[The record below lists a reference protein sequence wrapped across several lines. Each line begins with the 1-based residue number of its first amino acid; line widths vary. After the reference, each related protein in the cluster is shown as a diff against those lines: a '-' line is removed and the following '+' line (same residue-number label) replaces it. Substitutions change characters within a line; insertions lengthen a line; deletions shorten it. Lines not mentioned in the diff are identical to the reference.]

1 MWCEN
6 RTTPSTTLGRLSFR
20 SVEPLRLG
28 IGCGNY
34 AWVVLVDEAKY
45 VGGKRSSDNSP
56 TGNGSFTWIGLVDAT
71 EAELQKYQRRF
82 HLNLLAMEDAA
93 SGKQRPKLD
102 IFADHLFLALKTIAY
117 DLKTERIVVGEVAL
131 FVGDEF
137 VITVRHGD
145 AMEMRSI
152 RADLE
157 NHPERLAGGTAA
169 VLHEVVDRL
178 VDQYIQVCAHIADD
192 VEEIEDMVFDDE
204 RPASAA
210 RLYFV
215 KRELI
220 EFRRAI
226 FPLVQPIERL
236 AAGKVAYFNTDS
248 APLFS
253 DVRDH
258 LLKVIDEV
266 ELMNELLDA
275 ALHANSSL
283 IQVQQNTD
291 MRKISAWVG
300 IGAVPTMVA
309 GIYGMNFDHMP
320 ELRWRYGYFIVVGAL
335 VAVCATLFRL
345 FRKYEW
351 L

>member
-1 MWCEN
+1 M
-6 RTTPSTTLGRLSFR
+6 
-20 SVEPLRLG
+20 
-28 IGCGNY
+28 
-34 AWVVLVDEAKY
+34 LVDEAKY
-45 VGGKRSSDNSP
+45 IAGKRTKDGSTSSDE
-56 TGNGSFTWIGLVDAT
+56 SFTWIGLVDAT

-82 HLNLLAMEDAA
+82 HLHNLAIEDAA
-93 SGKQRPKLD
+93 SEEQRTKLD
-102 IFADHLFLALKTIAY
+102 IYPEHLFLVLKTIAY
-117 DLKTERIVVGEVAL
+117 DSKTERIVVGDIAM
-131 FVGDEF
+131 FMGDEF
-137 VITVRHGD
+137 ILTVRHGE
-145 AMEMRSI
+145 AIALRSI

-157 NHPERLAGGTAA
+157 NHPERLEGGPTA
-169 VLHEVVDRL
+169 VLHEIVDRL
-178 VDQYIQVCAHIADD
+178 VDQYIDVCARIAKD

-204 RPASAA
+204 LPAPAS

-220 EFRRAI
+220 EFRRTI
-226 FPLVQPIERL
+226 FPLVKPIELL
-236 AAGKVAYFNTDS
+236 AAGKVTHCNSNS

-266 ELMNELLDA
+266 ELMDELIDA
-275 ALHANSSL
+275 ALHANSTL

-291 MRKISAWVG
+291 MRKISAWIG

-320 ELRWRYGYFIVVGAL
+320 ELRWRYGYFIVVGIL

-345 FRKYEW
+345 FRKNEW

>member
-1 MWCEN
+1 M
-6 RTTPSTTLGRLSFR
+6 
-20 SVEPLRLG
+20 
-28 IGCGNY
+28 
-34 AWVVLVDEAKY
+34 LVDEAKY
-45 VGGKRSSDNSP
+45 IGGKRTSDSSASGD
-56 TGNGSFTWIGLVDAT
+56 GSFTWIGLIDAT
-71 EAELQKYQRRF
+71 ETELQKYQRRF
-82 HLNLLAMEDAA
+82 HLNNLAIEDAA
-93 SGKQRPKLD
+93 SQKQRSKLD
-102 IFADHLFLALKTIAY
+102 IYPEHLFLVLKTISY
-117 DLKTERIVVGEVAL
+117 DLKTERIVVGDVAL
-131 FVGDEF
+131 FLGNEF
-137 VITVRHGD
+137 IITVRHGE
-145 AMEMRSI
+145 AIPLGTI

-157 NHPERLAGGTAA
+157 NHPQRLTGGPTA

-178 VDQYIQVCAHIADD
+178 VDQYIDVCAHISED
-192 VEEIEDMVFDDE
+192 VEEIEDLVFDDE
-204 RPASAA
+204 QPASAG

-226 FPLVQPIERL
+226 FPLVQPIELL
-236 AAGKVAYFNTDS
+236 ATGKVVHFNADA

-253 DVRDH
+253 DIRDH

-266 ELMNELLDA
+266 ELMNELIDA

-320 ELRWRYGYFIVVGAL
+320 ELRWRYGYFIVVGLL
-335 VAVCATLFRL
+335 VVICTTLFRL

>member
-1 MWCEN
+1 M
-6 RTTPSTTLGRLSFR
+6 
-20 SVEPLRLG
+20 
-28 IGCGNY
+28 
-34 AWVVLVDEAKY
+34 LVDEAIY
-45 VGGKRSSDNSP
+45 VEGKRRSDIS
-56 TGNGSFTWIGLVDAT
+56 TIGEGQFTWIGLVDAT

-82 HLNLLAMEDAA
+82 HLNNLAIEDAA
-93 SGKQRPKLD
+93 SGAQRTKLD
-102 IFADHLFLALKTIAY
+102 IYQEHLFLVLKTIAY
-117 DLKTERIVVGEVAL
+117 DVKTERIVVGDVAL
-131 FVGDEF
+131 FIGDDF
-137 VITVRHGD
+137 ILTVRHGE
-145 AMEMRSI
+145 ALALRSI

-157 NHPERLAGGTAA
+157 NHPQRLMGGPTA

-178 VDQYIQVCAHIADD
+178 VDQYIGVCARIAKD
-192 VEEIEDMVFDDE
+192 VEEIEDLVFDDE
-204 RPASAA
+204 KPASAS

-226 FPLVQPIERL
+226 FPLIQPVELL
-236 AAGKVAYFNTDS
+236 ASGKVAHFNTNS

-258 LLKVIDEV
+258 LLKVIEEV
-266 ELMNELLDA
+266 ELMNELIDA

-320 ELRWRYGYFIVVGAL
+320 ELRWRYGYFIVVGLL
-335 VAVCATLFRL
+335 VVVCGTLFRL
-345 FRKYEW
+345 FRKNEW

>member
-1 MWCEN
+1 M
-6 RTTPSTTLGRLSFR
+6 
-20 SVEPLRLG
+20 
-28 IGCGNY
+28 
-34 AWVVLVDEAKY
+34 LVDEAKY
-45 VGGKRSSDNSP
+45 SAGKRTKDGSP
-56 TGNGSFTWIGLVDAT
+56 TGDQSFTWIGLVDAN
-71 EAELQKYQRRF
+71 ESELQKYRHRF
-82 HLNLLAMEDAA
+82 RLNDLAIEDAL

-102 IFADHLFLALKTIAY
+102 IYGEHSLLVLKTISYHLA
-117 DLKTERIVVGEVAL
+117 TERII
-131 FVGDEF
+131 VGDVTLLLGNDF

-145 AMEMRSI
+145 ALPLRSI

-157 NHPERLAGGTAA
+157 NHPERLQGGPTA

-178 VDQYIQVCAHIADD
+178 VDQYVD
-192 VEEIEDMVFDDE
+192 VSARLAEDMEQIEDEVFDDE
-204 RPASAA
+204 QPAPGA
-210 RLYFV
+210 RLYSV

-226 FPLVQPIERL
+226 LPLVQPIDQL
-236 AAGKVAYFNTDS
+236 IAGKVPQIDPES

-266 ELMNELLDA
+266 EVMNELMDA

-283 IQVQQNTD
+283 IQLQQNTD

-300 IGAVPTMVA
+300 IGGVTTMIA
-309 GIYGMNFDHMP
+309 GIYGMNFDNMP
-320 ELRWRYGYFIVVGAL
+320 ELRWRYGYFVVLGL
-335 VAVCATLFRL
+335 LGVVSATLFRL

>member
-1 MWCEN
+1 M
-6 RTTPSTTLGRLSFR
+6 
-20 SVEPLRLG
+20 
-28 IGCGNY
+28 
-34 AWVVLVDEAKY
+34 LVDEAKY
-45 VGGKRSSDNSP
+45 IDGKRTSV
-56 TGNGSFTWIGLVDAT
+56 GSVANDGAFTWIGLVDAT

-82 HLNLLAMEDAA
+82 HLNNLAIEDAA
-93 SGKQRPKLD
+93 ATKQRTKLD
-102 IFADHLFLALKTIAY
+102 TFPEHLLLVLKTIAY
-117 DLKTERIVVGEVAL
+117 DMTTERIVVGDIAIFL
-131 FVGDEF
+131 GHDF
-137 VITVRHGD
+137 ILTVRHGE
-145 AMEMRSI
+145 AIALRSI

-157 NHPERLAGGTAA
+157 NHSERLIGGPTA
-169 VLHEVVDRL
+169 VLHEIVDRL
-178 VDQYIQVCAHIADD
+178 VDQYIGVSERIAKD
-192 VEEIEDMVFDDE
+192 VEEIEDLVFDDE
-204 RPASAA
+204 QPASAG

-220 EFRRAI
+220 EFRRTI
-226 FPLVQPIERL
+226 FPLVQPIELL
-236 AAGKVAYFNTDS
+236 AAGKVAHCDANST
-248 APLFS
+248 ALFS

-266 ELMNELLDA
+266 ELMDELIDA

-320 ELRWRYGYFIVVGAL
+320 ELRWRYGYFIVVGLL
-335 VAVCATLFRL
+335 VVVCGTLFRL
-345 FRKYEW
+345 FRKNEW

>member
-1 MWCEN
+1 M
-6 RTTPSTTLGRLSFR
+6 
-20 SVEPLRLG
+20 
-28 IGCGNY
+28 
-34 AWVVLVDEAKY
+34 LVDDAKY
-45 VGGKRSSDNSP
+45 VAGRRSSENSASD
-56 TGNGSFTWIGLVDAT
+56 GESFTWIGLVDAS

-82 HLNLLAMEDAA
+82 HLNNLAIEDAA
-93 SGKQRPKLD
+93 SHEQRTKLD
-102 IFADHLFLALKTIAY
+102 IYPEHLFLVLKTIAN
-117 DLKTERIVVGEVAL
+117 DLTTERIVVGDVAL
-131 FVGDEF
+131 FLGEEF
-137 VITVRHGD
+137 ILTVRHGN
-145 AMEMRSI
+145 AIALRTI

-157 NHPERLAGGTAA
+157 NHPERLKGGPTA

-178 VDQYIQVCAHIADD
+178 VDQYVDVCAHIAKD

-204 RPASAA
+204 KPASAS

-226 FPLVQPIERL
+226 FPLVKPIELL
-236 AAGKVAYFNTDS
+236 AAGKVAHFNISS

-258 LLKVIDEV
+258 LLKVIEEV
-266 ELMNELLDA
+266 ELMDELIDA

-320 ELRWRYGYFIVVGAL
+320 ELRWRYGYFIVVGLL
-335 VAVCATLFRL
+335 VVVCGTLFRL
-345 FRKYEW
+345 FRKNEW

>member
-1 MWCEN
+1 M
-6 RTTPSTTLGRLSFR
+6 
-20 SVEPLRLG
+20 
-28 IGCGNY
+28 
-34 AWVVLVDEAKY
+34 LVDEAKY
-45 VGGKRSSDNSP
+45 ISGKRTSV
-56 TGNGSFTWIGLVDAT
+56 GSASGDQSFSWIGLVDAS

-82 HLNLLAMEDAA
+82 HLHNLAIEDAA
-93 SGKQRPKLD
+93 SDEQRTKLD
-102 IFADHLFLALKTIAY
+102 IYPEHLFLVLKTIAY
-117 DLKTERIVVGEVAL
+117 DLNTERIVVGDIAIFL
-131 FVGDEF
+131 SPEF
-137 VITVRHGD
+137 ILTVRHGE
-145 AMEMRSI
+145 AIALRSI

-157 NHPERLAGGTAA
+157 NHPERLVGGPTA
-169 VLHEVVDRL
+169 VLHEIIDRL
-178 VDQYIQVCAHIADD
+178 VDQYANVCARIAKD

-204 RPASAA
+204 QPAAA
-210 RLYFV
+210 SQLYLV

-220 EFRRAI
+220 EFRRTI
-226 FPLVQPIERL
+226 FPLIQPIELL
-236 AAGKVAYFNTDS
+236 AAGKVTHLNAS
-248 APLFS
+248 LAPIFS

-266 ELMNELLDA
+266 ELMDELIDA

-291 MRKISAWVG
+291 MRKISAWIA

-320 ELRWRYGYFIVVGAL
+320 ELRWRYGYFVVLGLL

-345 FRKYEW
+345 FRKNEW

>member
-1 MWCEN
+1 MIRPNDN
-6 RTTPSTTLGRLSFR
+6 RNEFNTIP
-20 SVEPLRLG
+20 
-28 IGCGNY
+28 GNY
-34 AWVVLVDEAKY
+34 NCLVLVDEAKY
-45 VGGKRSSDNSP
+45 ISGTRTSDNSA
-56 TGNGSFTWIGLVDAT
+56 TGNGAFTWVGLVDAT

-82 HLNLLAMEDAA
+82 HLNKLAVDDAIA
-93 SGKQRPKLD
+93 GKQRSKLD
-102 IFADHLFLALKTIAY
+102 IFPDHLFLVLKTIAY
-117 DLKTERIVVGEVAL
+117 DLKTERIVAGDVAMFL
-131 FVGDEF
+131 GDEF
-137 VITVRHGD
+137 ILTVRHGD
-145 AMEMRSI
+145 AIALRSI

-157 NHPERLAGGTAA
+157 NHPQRLMGGTTA

-178 VDQYIQVCAHIADD
+178 VDQYIVVCAHIAKD

-204 RPASAA
+204 QPASAA

-215 KRELI
+215 KREII

-236 AAGKVAYFNTDS
+236 AGGKVAHFNIES

-266 ELMNELLDA
+266 ELMNELIDA
-275 ALHANSSL
+275 ALHANSAL

-309 GIYGMNFDHMP
+309 GIYGMNFDNMP
-320 ELRWRYGYFIVVGAL
+320 ELRWRYGYLIVVGSL
-335 VAVCATLFRL
+335 VFVCATLFRL

>member
-1 MWCEN
+1 M
-6 RTTPSTTLGRLSFR
+6 
-20 SVEPLRLG
+20 
-28 IGCGNY
+28 
-34 AWVVLVDEAKY
+34 LVDDAKY
-45 VGGKRSSDNSP
+45 VAGRRSSDNSAS
-56 TGNGSFTWIGLVDAT
+56 GDESFTWIGLVDAS

-82 HLNLLAMEDAA
+82 HLNNLAIEDAA
-93 SGKQRPKLD
+93 SHEQRTKLD
-102 IFADHLFLALKTIAY
+102 IYPEHLLLVLKTIAN
-117 DLKTERIVVGEVAL
+117 DLTTERIA
-131 FVGDEF
+131 VGDVAIFLGEEF
-137 VITVRHGD
+137 ILTVRHGN
-145 AMEMRSI
+145 AIALRTI

-157 NHPERLAGGTAA
+157 NHPERLKGGPTA
-169 VLHEVVDRL
+169 VLYEVVDRL
-178 VDQYIQVCAHIADD
+178 VDQYVDVCAHIAKD

-204 RPASAA
+204 KPASAS

-226 FPLVQPIERL
+226 FPLVKPIELL
-236 AAGKVAYFNTDS
+236 AAGKVAHFNINS

-258 LLKVIDEV
+258 LLKVIEEV
-266 ELMNELLDA
+266 ELMGELIEA

-291 MRKISAWVG
+291 MRKISAWIG

-320 ELRWRYGYFIVVGAL
+320 ELRWRYGYFIVVGLL
-335 VAVCATLFRL
+335 VAVCGTLFRL
-345 FRKYEW
+345 FRKNEW

>member
-1 MWCEN
+1 M
-6 RTTPSTTLGRLSFR
+6 
-20 SVEPLRLG
+20 
-28 IGCGNY
+28 
-34 AWVVLVDEAKY
+34 LVDEAKY
-45 VGGKRSSDNSP
+45 IEGRRVGDGSVTD
-56 TGNGSFTWIGLVDAT
+56 GESFTWIGLVDAT

-82 HLNLLAMEDAA
+82 HLNNLAIEDAA
-93 SGKQRPKLD
+93 SEEQRSKLD
-102 IFADHLFLALKTIAY
+102 IYPEHLFLVLKTIAY
-117 DLKTERIVVGEVAL
+117 DMKTERIVVGDVAL
-131 FVGDEF
+131 FLGDEF
-137 VITVRHGD
+137 VLTVRHGE
-145 AMEMRSI
+145 ALALRSI

-157 NHPERLAGGTAA
+157 NHPQRLIGGPTA

-178 VDQYIQVCAHIADD
+178 VDQYVAVSAHIAKD
-192 VEEIEDMVFDDE
+192 VEVIEDLVFDDE
-204 RPASAA
+204 QPASAG

-226 FPLVQPIERL
+226 FPLVQPIELL
-236 AAGKVAYFNTDS
+236 AAGKVAHFNTNS

-266 ELMNELLDA
+266 ELMNELIDA

-320 ELRWRYGYFIVVGAL
+320 ELRWRYGYFIVVGLL
-335 VAVCATLFRL
+335 VGVCATLFRV
-345 FRKYEW
+345 FRKNEW

>member
-1 MWCEN
+1 M
-6 RTTPSTTLGRLSFR
+6 
-20 SVEPLRLG
+20 
-28 IGCGNY
+28 
-34 AWVVLVDEAKY
+34 LVDEAKY
-45 VGGKRSSDNSP
+45 VNGKRSDNGSTP
-56 TGNGSFTWIGLVDAT
+56 GDGSFTWIGLVGST
-71 EAELQKYQRRF
+71 EAELRKYQHRF
-82 HLNLLAMEDAA
+82 GLNNLAIEDAA
-93 SGKQRPKLD
+93 AGKQRSKLD
-102 IFADHLFLALKTIAY
+102 IFPNHLFLVIKTIAY
-117 DLKTERIVVGEVAL
+117 DLTTERIVVGEIAM
-131 FVGDEF
+131 FVGSDF
-137 VITVRHGD
+137 ILTVRHGD
-145 AMEMRSI
+145 AIELRSI

-157 NHPERLAGGTAA
+157 NHPERLTGGPA
-169 VLHEVVDRL
+169 VVMHEVLDRIVDK
-178 VDQYIQVCAHIADD
+178 YINVCAHIAKD

-204 RPASAA
+204 KPASSA
-210 RLYFV
+210 RLYYV

-220 EFRRAI
+220 EFRRTI
-226 FPLVQPIERL
+226 FPLVQPIEHL
-236 AAGKVAYFNTDS
+236 SAGKIAYFTTDS
-248 APLFS
+248 AALFS

-266 ELMNELLDA
+266 ELMNELIDT

-320 ELRWRYGYFIVVGAL
+320 ELRWRYGYFIVVGLL
-335 VAVCATLFRL
+335 VVACSTLFRL